1 MINVNLI
8 RTLAWSIVLTG
19 AISCSD
25 GTDMVPEELPEESH
39 ALEALLADDIS
50 NELRLEVYHK
60 LYKLNRS
67 GNEELAELYI
77 SKQLELAKAMENKI
91 YEGKAYHAK
100 GLLHKSTGK
109 YISALNS
116 YLHAINIFE
125 GTDNARMADDMNN
138 IGNIFLETKGYDD
151 AIPYFEK
158 AANIYKSIND
168 LPYLLSTY
176 THLAICHS
184 NLEDFTRA
192 AEYLNKALEL
202 QQQVDNTNLKS
213 FAHIFN
219 ELGNSSYNSND
230 YDDAIKYYKKAL
242 SYAETLNDL
251 KFDVFHNLAN
261 TYMHKGAGYFDEANN
276 WLTKGQGYQET
287 DGIDNLNLVQY
298 YNINGEFY
306 QLQGKHKKAVEAF
319 NQAIAVA
326 DKEVINEPLVN
337 TLELLSRSQRALTAD
352 NIKVDY
358 ADIYRVEDL
367 KAQQLALKTRFASDL
382 DYESLQIALNK
393 EVERFNNT
401 VLKASM
407 ENQQWLILQWT
418 GIIIIVLLVAL
429 VITLIRANKIKK
441 EFNEC
446 IDTIKYVHRLAS
458 GQAE

>member
-19 AISCSD
+19 AIACSD
-25 GTDMVPEELPEESH
+25 GTDMVPSELPEDSH
-39 ALEALLADDIS
+39 ALESLLADDIS
-50 NELRLEVYHK
+50 HELRLEVYHK

-67 GNEELAELYI
+67 GNAELAELYI
-77 SKQLELAKAMENKI
+77 NKQLELAKAIENKI

-100 GLLHKSTGK
+100 GLLHKSSGK

-116 YLHAINIFE
+116 YLHAINLFE
-125 GTDNARMADDMNN
+125 GTDNARMADDFNN
-138 IGNIFLETKGYDD
+138 VGNIFMETKGYDD
-151 AIPYFEK
+151 AIPYYEK
-158 AANIYKSIND
+158 AANIYKDIND

-184 NLEDFTRA
+184 NLEDYA
-192 AEYLNKALEL
+192 KASEYLNKALEL
-202 QQQVDNTNLKS
+202 QHQVDNTDMKS
-213 FAHIFN
+213 FVHIFN
-219 ELGNSSYNSND
+219 ELGNSSYNSGD
-230 YDDAIKYYKKAL
+230 YDNAIEYYKKAL
-242 SYAETLNDL
+242 SYAETLNNL

-261 TYMHKGAGYFDEANN
+261 TYMHKGAGYFDEANY
-276 WLTKGQGYQET
+276 WLAKGQGYQET

-306 QLQGKHKKAVEAF
+306 QLQGKHKKAVEVL

-337 TLELLSRSQRALTAD
+337 TLELLSKSQRALTAG

-393 EVERFNNT
+393 EIERFNGK

-407 ENQQWLILQWT
+407 ENRQWLIMQWT
-418 GIIIIVLLVAL
+418 GIIIIALLVAL
-429 VITLIRANKIKK
+429 IITLIRAIKIKK

-458 GQAE
+458 GEAE